1 MAARGQLHQPPG
13 ELHVALDPS
22 GDERMRQKRSAAAEH
37 IFNGE
42 DAAKNLVEFFD
53 ETSLSTPLGPG
64 RLRIVVTRPRIARV
78 NRVPHPFRDASKDQ
92 IGLSV

>member
-1 MAARGQLHQPPG
+1 MAARGQLRQPPR

-37 IFNGE
+37 LFNGE
-42 DAAKNLVEFFD
+42 DAKNSVEFFD
-53 ETSLSTPLGPG
+53 ESSLNTPLGPG